1 MLKEEET
8 KRKKKEK
15 MRIEEGKKNTCWY
28 IDNKRKFIQKRIINY
43 VTGERKIKEKE
54 A

>member
-1 MLKEEET
+1 MRIKEE
-8 KRKKKEK
+8 
-15 MRIEEGKKNTCWY
+15 KNSCWY